1 MTSAAD
7 FRLRAA
13 RERRGLDAAATAQL
27 ADLPL
32 ARYLALEADE
42 EDLWTAV
49 DLRALLALGRILGVA
64 PLDLLEGASDAGE
77 ARALTALAIQ
87 LRARLAQRH
96 EPAHRFAAALG
107 WPADAVL
114 TDPSRIWQW
123 TAAELAE
130 CAEAAGLEW
139 RCYLGHQV
147 PRPPAP
153 RR

>member
-1 MTSAAD
+1 MTAAEA

-13 RERRGLDAAATAQL
+13 RARRGLDAATTAQL

-32 ARYLALEADE
+32 ARYLALEDDDDE
-42 EDLWTAV
+42 LWTAI
-49 DLRALLALGRILGVA
+49 DLRALLALGRILGTA
-64 PLDLLEGASDAGE
+64 PLDLLEGASEAGE
-77 ARALTALAIQ
+77 ARPLSALPVQ

-114 TDPSRIWQW
+114 TDPTRIWQW

-130 CAEAAGLEW
+130 CAEAAGLDW
-139 RCYLGHQV
+139 RGYLGHQV
-147 PRPPAP
+147 PRAPAT